1 MKDRT
6 GRGSDVGERMYL
18 AGMTSSDALSDVS
31 RTALAVALAR
41 ARESAAP
48 DRLFDDPYA
57 AAFLTASGM
66 SATLDGDPGP
76 AVLNLAMHA
85 VVRTRFYDDALLA
98 ACADGIHQVVLLAAG
113 LDTRAYRLPWPSG
126 VRVYELDLP
135 PVLAFKEKVLTG
147 LDAAASCDRTA
158 LATDVLQD
166 GWPGQLV
173 EAGFDPALP
182 SAWLAE
188 GLLVYL
194 TAEEAGQLLSVVG
207 KFSAPGSRLHL
218 ERGSAAGG
226 PPPSDPALAH
236 ITSLWKGGL
245 GTGTAEW
252 LAGRGWQVEIHDSAL
267 LAAEYGRPH
276 AQPSG
281 SGFLTARREG

>member
-1 MKDRT
+1 M
-6 GRGSDVGERMYL
+6 
-18 AGMTSSDALSDVS
+18 
-31 RTALAVALAR
+31 AVALAR

-57 AAFLTASGM
+57 TAFLTASGM
-66 SATLDGDPGP
+66 PATVDGDPGP
-76 AVLNLAMHA
+76 AVLNLALHA

-98 ACADGIHQVVLLAAG
+98 ACADGTRQVVLLAAG
-113 LDTRAYRLPWPSG
+113 LDARAFRLPWPSG
-126 VRVYELDLP
+126 VRLYELDLP

-147 LDAAASCDRTA
+147 LDAVARCDRSA

-166 GWPGQLV
+166 GWPGQLLD
-173 EAGFDPALP
+173 AGFDPALP
-182 SAWLAE
+182 SVWLAE

-194 TAEEAGQLLSVVG
+194 TAEEAAQLLGVVG

-218 ERGSAAGG
+218 ERGSAGSG
-226 PPPSDPALAH
+226 PAPADPALAH

-245 GTGTAEW
+245 GTGTADW
-252 LAGRGWQVEIHDSAL
+252 LTGDGWQVETHDSAR
-267 LAAEYGRPH
+267 LAADYGRPH

-281 SGFLTARREG
+281 SGFLTARRQY